1 VLRDAREAHRHNRHS
16 EVLAMGVDRDDRFN
30 RVYSTLTAA
39 GAGATVW
46 LARHSIDLLRLSL
59 GAVFLGFG
67 VLKFVPGL
75 SPAAEIAGRTFSKLT
90 LGIVAPNAG
99 VYVVGAMETAIG
111 LSLLTG
117 RLLRLGLALLGL
129 AMVGILSPLVL
140 LPETLFR
147 GALWAPTLAGQYVL
161 KDVVLLAAA
170 LAVASGAPWGGPT
183 SDPPPRRPGRVPGGH
198 PAPAGWR
205 PGAPPGDTAR
215 RPAGRHR
222 PPALNRS
229 TGLWWASPVW
239 EGPPLGQGSS
249 GGGPRFPS
257 GR

>member
-1 VLRDAREAHRHNRHS
+1 
-16 EVLAMGVDRDDRFN
+16 MGVDRDNRFN
-30 RVYSTLTAA
+30 RVFSALRAA
-39 GAGATVW
+39 GVGSTRW

-90 LGIVAPNAG
+90 LGVVAPNAG

-170 LAVASGAPWGGPT
+170 LAVASGAPWGGPAP
-183 SDPPPRRPGRVPGGH
+183 DPPPRRPGPVSGGH

-205 PGAPPGDTAR
+205 PGGPADDTVR
-215 RPAGRHR
+215 RR
-222 PPALNRS
+222 
-229 TGLWWASPVW
+229 
-239 EGPPLGQGSS
+239 
-249 GGGPRFPS
+249 
-257 GR
+257 